1 METKKKLLMYF
12 KTTGDK
18 NVSISVD
25 NPREDL
31 TETEVKATMTLILS
45 SNIFLP
51 NGEELAS
58 LVEAKIVETDTT
70 SYDLVVQSSILM
82 DLDLQN
88 LVANIGFP
96 IALSMYLLVR
106 IEGKLSYLTDSINE
120 LSKNILSIK

>member
-18 NVSISVD
+18 KVSISVD

-31 TETEVKATMTLILS
+31 TEGEVKTTMTLILS

-58 LVEAKIVETDTT
+58 LVEAKIVETGTT
-70 SYDLVVQSSILM
+70 SYDLVV
-82 DLDLQN
+82 
-88 LVANIGFP
+88 
-96 IALSMYLLVR
+96 
-106 IEGKLSYLTDSINE
+106 
-120 LSKNILSIK
+120 

>member
-18 NVSISVD
+18 NVSLSVD

-106 IEGKLSYLTDSINE
+106 IEGKLLSLTDSINE

>member
-106 IEGKLSYLTDSINE
+106 IEGKLLGLTDSINK
-120 LSKNILSIK
+120 LAKNILSIK

>member
-18 NVSISVD
+18 KVSISVD

-31 TETEVKATMTLILS
+31 TEEEVKTVMTLILS

-58 LVEAKIVETDTT
+58 LVEAKVVETGTS
-70 SYDLVVQSSILM
+70 SYDLVV
-82 DLDLQN
+82 
-88 LVANIGFP
+88 
-96 IALSMYLLVR
+96 
-106 IEGKLSYLTDSINE
+106 
-120 LSKNILSIK
+120 

>member
-18 NVSISVD
+18 KVSISVD

-58 LVEAKIVETDTT
+58 LVEAKIVETGAT
-70 SYDLVVQSSILM
+70 SYDLVV
-82 DLDLQN
+82 
-88 LVANIGFP
+88 
-96 IALSMYLLVR
+96 
-106 IEGKLSYLTDSINE
+106 
-120 LSKNILSIK
+120 

>member
-96 IALSMYLLVR
+96 ITLSMYLLVR

-120 LSKNILSIK
+120 LSKNILTIK